1 MHILCIFSKLF
12 HKYKESTMTKIV
24 TEGPAGYMPQSAP
37 SMGVELAPKGK
48 ALLYGNIVEEEE
60 AMRDAAKALLTRKN
74 PTIFPG
80 PQVLW
85 DWKEDVAEKSAAL
98 LDLASE
104 IPNCKIIPMPDYRPK
119 YPKIDV
125 KAEINPN
132 HPNLTILDN
141 KIEACIF
148 VGVHCHYA
156 NLSLRMIRA
165 GTNCYTIALCAYM
178 GHEEAMAS
186 VRDLHAEDIQR
197 FKEII
202 IEERNKLGI
211 EWEPT
216 LPPENP
222 SMDQEEYASLSPA
235 DYGEYR
241 SLIMSKKGEHVA
253 EVE

>member
-1 MHILCIFSKLF
+1 MSK
-12 HKYKESTMTKIV
+12 II
-24 TEGPAGYMPQSAP
+24 TEGPAGYMPKSAVD
-37 SMGVELAPKGK
+37 MGVDLAPKGK
-48 ALLYGNIVEEEE
+48 ALLYGNIVDEEE
-60 AMRDAAKALLTRKN
+60 AMRDAAKALLTRDN

-85 DWKEDVAEKSAAL
+85 DWKDDVAEKAAAL
-98 LDLASE
+98 LELASE

-119 YPKIDV
+119 YPMIDV

-141 KIEACIF
+141 KIKACIF

-165 GTNCYTIALCAYM
+165 GTDCYTIALCAFM

-186 VRDLHAEDIQR
+186 IRDLHADDIRR
-197 FKEII
+197 FKDIV
-202 IEERNKLGI
+202 IETRKELGI
-211 EWEPT
+211 EWEPK
-216 LPPENP
+216 LPPKNP
-222 SMDQEEYASLSPA
+222 SLPKEDIAALSPA

-241 SLIMSKKGEHVA
+241 SLIMTRKGEHVA
-253 EVE
+253 DVE

>member
-1 MHILCIFSKLF
+1 MSK
-12 HKYKESTMTKIV
+12 IIDV
-24 TEGPAGYMPQSAP
+24 GPVGYMPQSAP
-37 SMGVELAPKGK
+37 MMGVELSPEGQ
-48 ALLYGNIVEEEE
+48 ALLYGNIVSEDE
-60 AMRDAAKALLTRKN
+60 AMRDAAKALLTMDN

-80 PQVLW
+80 PMVLW
-85 DWKEDVAEKSAAL
+85 DWRDDVADKSAAIL
-98 LDLASE
+98 ELASE

-141 KIEACIF
+141 KIKACVF

-156 NLSLRMIRA
+156 NLTLRMIRA
-165 GTNCYTIALCAYM
+165 GTSCYTVALCAEL

-186 VRDLHAEDIQR
+186 IRDVHADDVLRFRDVIVEVR
-197 FKEII
+197 KE
-202 IEERNKLGI
+202 LGI
-211 EWEPT
+211 EHT
-216 LPPENP
+216 ATMPPENP
-222 SMDQEEYASLSPA
+222 SLPKEDWGDLTPA

-241 SLIMSKKGEHVA
+241 SLIMSRKGEHVA